1 MQRAVGQDLLAHL
14 GRGEAGAGQQ
24 AGEHGADG
32 GGEADTRAAE
42 AAEQGDHVAAQAP
55 GVGDLHGVRRAVV
68 ADGGDHQVVLAVPA
82 PVQHR
87 HACLRAGRDRLH
99 RQPGEASLDELL
111 PCGLQQRGLQFLP
124 PPPLPG
130 PLCLLSHGSQHSG
143 PEDIKRGLHSLR
155 TRPTLHKRRIYLLW
169 SERGMAATPEKPA
182 AQRLDP
188 ALVRTAL
195 ILVVGGLAV
204 VFDTTIVSVALHTLS
219 VELGTPVT
227 TIQWVSTSYLLA
239 LGITVPLSAWGL
251 ARFGGK
257 RLWLFALAVF
267 LAGSVGSSLAWDVG
281 SLIGWRV
288 VQGIGGGL
296 MLPLMTTLIFQA
308 AGGKS
313 LGRLVTYVALPAL
326 LGPILGPLI
335 GGAILT
341 HLSWRFMFWVNV
353 PFCVI
358 GILLAWRYLN
368 VEAPGGPGRA
378 AGKPRL
384 DVPGLLLIAPGIS
397 AVLLGLANAG
407 TAAGFA
413 HPHVI
418 IPLIAGVALLAAFT
432 GYTLRNS
439 HPLVEV
445 RLLARRPVASSSA
458 VLFFSGFSLY
468 GALLLMPLYYQD
480 VRGTTA
486 LAAGVMLVPQG
497 IGTLLS
503 RTVAGRNIDRF
514 GPRVIALAGFAIV
527 AAATVPFALAGPHTS
542 EWLLALWMVIRGFG
556 LGAVTMPVIVA
567 GYIGLDKQQI
577 PHSSVLTRTAQQI
590 GGSFGTA
597 VLAVILESAIAT
609 HPATQADAFHVA
621 FWWSASFSA
630 VAVLL
635 SLWLPGAQQTP
646 EPSRGSAPASAP
658 IASRS

>member
-1 MQRAVGQDLLAHL
+1 
-14 GRGEAGAGQQ
+14 
-24 AGEHGADG
+24 
-32 GGEADTRAAE
+32 
-42 AAEQGDHVAAQAP
+42 
-55 GVGDLHGVRRAVV
+55 
-68 ADGGDHQVVLAVPA
+68 
-82 PVQHR
+82 
-87 HACLRAGRDRLH
+87 
-99 RQPGEASLDELL
+99 
-111 PCGLQQRGLQFLP
+111 
-124 PPPLPG
+124 
-130 PLCLLSHGSQHSG
+130 
-143 PEDIKRGLHSLR
+143 
-155 TRPTLHKRRIYLLW
+155 
-169 SERGMAATPEKPA
+169 MAATSAKPA
-182 AQRLDP
+182 AGKLDP

-195 ILVVGGLAV
+195 IIVVGGLAV
-204 VFDTTIVSVALHTLS
+204 VFDTTIVSVALHTLA
-219 VELGTPVT
+219 VKLDTAVT
-227 TIQWVSTSYLLA
+227 TVQWVTTGYLLA

-251 ARFGGK
+251 QRFGGK
-257 RLWLFALAVF
+257 RLWIFALAVF
-267 LAGSVGSSLAWDVG
+267 LAGSAGSSLAWNVG

-296 MLPLMTTLIFQA
+296 MLPLMSTLIFQA

-353 PFCVI
+353 PFCVA

-368 VEAPGGPGRA
+368 TGAPARPGPA
-378 AGKPRL
+378 AGKPGL
-384 DVPGLLLIAPGIS
+384 DVPGLLLLAPGIS
-397 AVLLGLANAG
+397 AVLLGLASAG

-418 IPLIAGVALLAAFT
+418 IPLAAGVALLAAFT
-432 GYTLRNS
+432 GYALRTS
-439 HPLVEV
+439 HPLVEI

-458 VLFFSGFSLY
+458 VLFFSGLSLY

-480 VRGTTA
+480 VRGATA

-497 IGTLLS
+497 IGALLS
-503 RTVAGRNIDRF
+503 RTVVGSNIDRF
-514 GPRVIALAGFAIV
+514 GPRVIALAGFAVV

-542 EWLLALWMVIRGFG
+542 KWLLAAWMVVRGFG

-590 GGSFGTA
+590 GGAFGTA
-597 VLAVILESAIAT
+597 VLAVILEGAIAA
-609 HPATQADAFHVA
+609 HPATPADAFHLA
-621 FWWSASFSA
+621 FWWSAGFSA

-635 SLWLPGAQQTP
+635 CLWLPGAQRAT
-646 EPSRGSAPASAP
+646 EPSRAPGQRTDPAGARESRPAEPYAP
-658 IASRS
+658 TSPPPQ

>member
-1 MQRAVGQDLLAHL
+1 
-14 GRGEAGAGQQ
+14 
-24 AGEHGADG
+24 
-32 GGEADTRAAE
+32 
-42 AAEQGDHVAAQAP
+42 
-55 GVGDLHGVRRAVV
+55 
-68 ADGGDHQVVLAVPA
+68 
-82 PVQHR
+82 
-87 HACLRAGRDRLH
+87 
-99 RQPGEASLDELL
+99 
-111 PCGLQQRGLQFLP
+111 
-124 PPPLPG
+124 
-130 PLCLLSHGSQHSG
+130 
-143 PEDIKRGLHSLR
+143 
-155 TRPTLHKRRIYLLW
+155 
-169 SERGMAATPEKPA
+169 MAATSAKPA
-182 AQRLDP
+182 AEKLDP
-188 ALVRTAL
+188 AVVRTAL
-195 ILVVGGLAV
+195 ILIVGAMAV
-204 VFDTTIVSVALHTLS
+204 IFDTTIVSVALHTLS
-219 VELGTPVT
+219 VKLDTSVT
-227 TIQWVSTSYLLA
+227 TIQWVTTGYLLA
-239 LGITVPLSAWGL
+239 LGIAVPLSTWGL
-251 ARFGGK
+251 QRFGGK
-257 RLWLFALAVF
+257 RLWMFSLAVF
-267 LAGSVGSSLAWDVG
+267 LVGSVGSSLAWDVG

-368 VEAPGGPGRA
+368 IDAPARPGPA

-384 DVPGLLLIAPGIS
+384 DVPGLFLIAPGTS
-397 AVLLGLANAG
+397 VVLLGLANAG

-413 HPHVI
+413 HPDVI
-418 IPLIAGVALLAAFT
+418 IPLIVGVALLAAFT
-432 GYTLRNS
+432 GYALRKS

-468 GALLLMPLYYQD
+468 GAMLLMPLYYQD

-503 RTVAGRNIDRF
+503 RTVAGSNIDRF
-514 GPRVIALAGFAIV
+514 GSRVIALAGFAIV

-542 EWLLALWMVIRGFG
+542 EWLLAVWMVIRGFG
-556 LGAVTMPVIVA
+556 LGAVTMPVMVA

-597 VLAVILESAIAT
+597 VLAVILEGAIAA
-609 HPATQADAFHVA
+609 HPATLADAFHVA
-621 FWWSASFSA
+621 FWWSAGFSA

-635 SLWLPGAQQTP
+635 SLWLPGAQRAP
-646 EPSRGSAPASAP
+646 EASRDSAPGQRTDRVGAWWRARTRRNPAP
-658 IASRS
+658 WRGGPVRARHLLKG